1 MAITDQE
8 RARRAAFGRGLVEG
22 LRMAGVENPEEHM
35 NINRLHQKLESAS
48 GLERKVF
55 QAVPISTPWDAAAI
69 ARELL
74 RTSVS
79 APVNHVAGCLGKL
92 VQMKLV
98 REPVRGQFIR
108 CQIKPEKDTPIN
120 HKDHKADMSKESRE
134 SSEAA
139 PAAAEATDCVTRL
152 ANIAVLL
159 RRAAD
164 EAEAVAL
171 DFDEE
176 KRDLTRDGERLRQL
190 QALLKGL
197 GA

>member
-1 MAITDQE
+1 
-8 RARRAAFGRGLVEG
+8 
-22 LRMAGVENPEEHM
+22 MAGVENPEAYM
-35 NINRLHQKLESAS
+35 NINRIEQKLESAS
-48 GLERKVF
+48 SLERKVF
-55 QAVPISTPWDAAAI
+55 QAVPISSPWDAAAI

-74 RTSVS
+74 RLSVS
-79 APVNHVAGCLGKL
+79 VPVNHVAGCLGRL

-108 CQIKPEKDTPIN
+108 CQVKPEKETPVN
-120 HKDHKADMSKESRE
+120 PKVNMPKDKEPQQLN
-134 SSEAA
+134 EAA
-139 PAAAEATDCVTRL
+139 PAVPQVADCITRL

-176 KRDLTRDGERLRQL
+176 KRALTRDGERLRQL
-190 QALLKGL
+190 QALLKGIE
-197 GA
+197 A